1 MSPFGHL
8 EERVMDILWT
18 RGASSVHD
26 VVERLDR
33 SLAYTTVMTTMDRLY
48 KKGLL
53 LRQKESR
60 AFVYTP
66 SMTRAEWDRERAS
79 ALVAGFLAQQN
90 QGREMLVSS
99 FLDAVCEHDAA
110 LLDELE
116 KRIRAQR
123 RKVQQR
129 SAK

>member
-1 MSPFGHL
+1 MSPLGHL

-18 RGASSVHD
+18 RRTSNVHD

-79 ALVAGFLAQQN
+79 ALVASFLSERTR
-90 QGREMLVSS
+90 GRELLVST
-99 FLDAVCEHDAA
+99 FLDAVSEHNAA

-123 RKVQQR
+123 RKLQR
-129 SAK
+129 SSR